1 MGKILQ
7 ELRAAGAALT
17 CSGLG
22 QDTGFAHGRE
32 EIQIPN
38 IPKSWILQG
47 LCFREFPARDGSA
60 GKCQWTVRDGP
71 DQVSQINQDWA
82 GTLRRALGPPMPPLQ
97 IHEALWDLS
106 PRSCAS
112 AAAPA
117 AQSRECPYIT
127 PA

>member
-47 LCFREFPARDGSA
+47 LCFRENS
-60 GKCQWTVRDGP
+60 
-71 DQVSQINQDWA
+71 
-82 GTLRRALGPPMPPLQ
+82 L
-97 IHEALWDLS
+97 
-106 PRSCAS
+106 PRMGVQGNAS
-112 AAAPA
+112 G
-117 AQSRECPYIT
+117 Q
-127 PA
+127 